1 MRSLRA
7 RPGTTIASAVSLVAR
22 SGVLRGSAPV
32 LRRGGLAVATGLAAL
47 RCPTRPVL
55 VREHDTISGRGLD
68 DAVAATASRL
78 AAAWPPGARIG
89 VRGDGGIDFVV
100 VLAAAGLAGLDAM
113 PIGPRLGTDDVRH
126 LAGQLDTIVDSW
138 DAVVRDGGGEP
149 LRRPAG
155 RLLMLSTGTTG
166 TPAVTPRGRLGARGM
181 LQLADADRR
190 LRIPRGPVLVL
201 APLDHG
207 HGLTM
212 VLAGLARGRTV
223 LLGGGLRPAEQARL
237 AELHRPATIS
247 GVPAQLARLLDVAE
261 PEGVRL
267 IVSGSSRLGD
277 ELRGRLAAA
286 GARVLDC
293 YGTTET
299 GTVAIDGR
307 PLAGVA
313 IALDAEGGIRIASP
327 LSGGPVTPGD
337 RGRFERRRLLVD
349 GRGGGLIDSGGELL
363 SPAHIERIIGSLP
376 GVSAARVWAEPD
388 DLLGSRLCAEV
399 AVTDGTLDS
408 AELTRRL
415 ASRAGRSAVP
425 RSLVIT
431 MS

>member
-1 MRSLRA
+1 
-7 RPGTTIASAVSLVAR
+7 
-22 SGVLRGSAPV
+22 
-32 LRRGGLAVATGLAAL
+32 
-47 RCPTRPVL
+47 
-55 VREHDTISGRGLD
+55 
-68 DAVAATASRL
+68 
-78 AAAWPPGARIG
+78 
-89 VRGDGGIDFVV
+89 
-100 VLAAAGLAGLDAM
+100 
-113 PIGPRLGTDDVRH
+113 
-126 LAGQLDTIVDSW
+126 
-138 DAVVRDGGGEP
+138 
-149 LRRPAG
+149 
-155 RLLMLSTGTTG
+155 
-166 TPAVTPRGRLGARGM
+166 
-181 LQLADADRR
+181 
-190 LRIPRGPVLVL
+190 
-201 APLDHG
+201 
-207 HGLTM
+207 
-212 VLAGLARGRTV
+212 
-223 LLGGGLRPAEQARL
+223 
-237 AELHRPATIS
+237 
-247 GVPAQLARLLDVAE
+247 
-261 PEGVRL
+261 
-267 IVSGSSRLGD
+267 
-277 ELRGRLAAA
+277 
-286 GARVLDC
+286 VLDC